1 MNRTINSA
9 KIVAMLFLALA
20 LGAGNAAAQKK
31 EGFTPERFAALQ
43 RQGALVLLDVHA
55 DWCSTCAK
63 QQAILADYR
72 EQHPKVPLHILR
84 IDFDRQKQYVRQF
97 KAPRQSTF
105 ILYQGKKRVWFSVAE
120 TSPTVIFEELNKAA
134 AARTR

>member
-1 MNRTINSA
+1 MNRIINSA

-20 LGAGNAAAQKK
+20 LGGGNAAAQEK
-31 EGFTPERFAALQ
+31 EAFTPERFAALQ
-43 RQGALVLLDVHA
+43 RQGALILLDVHA
-55 DWCSTCAK
+55 DWCSTCAR
-63 QQAILADYR
+63 QQVILAEYR
-72 EQHPKVPLHILR
+72 KQHPKVPLHILQ

-120 TSPTVIFEELNKAA
+120 TSPAVIFEELNKAA
-134 AARTR
+134 AVHTR